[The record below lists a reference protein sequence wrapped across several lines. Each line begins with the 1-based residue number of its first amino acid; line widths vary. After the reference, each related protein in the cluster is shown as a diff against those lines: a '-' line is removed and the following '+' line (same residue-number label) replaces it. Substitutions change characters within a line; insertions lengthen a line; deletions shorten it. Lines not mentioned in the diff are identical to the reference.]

1 MKNFTIDSVKGMEG
15 FEALTQEKVSVENL
29 LVLKCNEQQSKISG
43 FIETR
48 REVLH
53 TEFDRQACREYLELV
68 PSYIEGNEFFR
79 KMMCVIIQKIARDF
93 VREGWVDSLVKN
105 AKMKLD
111 LLDGDI
117 EKAIELYEAYYTC
130 GKLCPVAQTWRERL
144 EELEKGMVI
153 YYEPNPKKA
162 V

>member
-1 MKNFTIDSVKGMEG
+1 MKNFTIINVKGMEG

-29 LVLKCNEQQSKISG
+29 LVQKCNEQQSKISG

-53 TEFDRQACREYLELV
+53 TEFDREACREYLELV
-68 PSYIEGNEFFR
+68 PSYVQGNEFFR
-79 KMMCVIIQKIARDF
+79 KMMRVIMQKISRDF
-93 VREGWVDSLVKN
+93 VREGWVDSLVEN
-105 AKMKLD
+105 AKMKLEIFG
-111 LLDGDI
+111 GDI
-117 EKAIELYEAYYTC
+117 TKAIDHYEAYYTC

-153 YYEPNPKKA
+153 YNEPNPSKA